1 MVTAKSA
8 AGWWGASWA
17 ARVCRHL
24 GGTGLPQEPVSS
36 WSRPGDGPRWHRPR
50 VAGPGGQRS
59 SRLCPSFIMVSGQ
72 PGRPPLSRPCRFSGT
87 LCFQTLPERLGAN
100 FEFCPVP
107 AVPRRPFMNTAS
119 RTMCV
124 DCVVWKTVTKMCRE
138 GRNVGEAK
146 THTADWG
153 PELGGSGRLLGP
165 CGASGH
171 SAGQT
176 RKGRTTPPRTR

>member
-1 MVTAKSA
+1 MGGLLGRTCLSA
-8 AGWWGASWA
+8 PRRYRS
-17 ARVCRHL
+17 
-24 GGTGLPQEPVSS
+24 PQEPVSS
-36 WSRPGDGPRWHRPR
+36 WSRPGDGPRWHLPR
-50 VAGPGGQRS
+50 VTRDREAREAHGSVPPS
-59 SRLCPSFIMVSGQ
+59 SRS
-72 PGRPPLSRPCRFSGT
+72 PGSLDGPPLSRPCRFSGS
-87 LCFQTLPERLGAN
+87 LCFQTPPERLGAN

-119 RTMCV
+119 RTTRV
-124 DCVVWKTVTKMCRE
+124 DCVAWKTVRKMCRE

-146 THTADWG
+146 TRTADWG
-153 PELGGSGRLLGP
+153 PELGGSGRLPGP